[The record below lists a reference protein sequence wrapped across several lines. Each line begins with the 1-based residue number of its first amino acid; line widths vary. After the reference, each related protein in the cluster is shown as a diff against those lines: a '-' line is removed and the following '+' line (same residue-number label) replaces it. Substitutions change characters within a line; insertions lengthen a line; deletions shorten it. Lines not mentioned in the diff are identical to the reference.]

1 MKPLQLFLL
10 YLLTTFFAQQ
20 VVAQNCSIS
29 FDGEA
34 NVCTLINTSYS
45 STIPSTITSVEW
57 QLDGLVI
64 SDEENVD
71 INWKDF
77 NDGTYNLCL
86 ITSDSCN
93 NLPIDPFCQMITISP
108 IRVDSTV
115 TLCNGRSIRV
125 RNQFSPQRDTFFTLE
140 GTHFYTYV
148 AANGCDSIVA
158 YHLTK
163 IPSPTIIL
171 PDSSI
176 CAGDFYELGD
186 SMYTTSGR
194 KQQFIADEE
203 GCFTDFILNL
213 EVRDPIETLIP
224 ELVCI
229 EDLPYEIWDTM
240 VIETSIFDRVFI
252 AADGCDSTVI
262 VDLTVL
268 PIIDTL
274 ILDTLCAEGT
284 YPIGDTIY
292 NTTGMHIYTFEN
304 GSYQGCDSI
313 VIIDLIV
320 KEIIETDAELT
331 LCEGEELLI
340 DQDIVS
346 LDFQPDTDIVG
357 VENVRGI
364 ATSRNGCDSTI
375 NYTITVNPTS
385 FTKIDTSLCFDSS
398 IMIGGNVFFSS
409 TANVITLRNQYGCD
423 SIVDYVVRSTATQ
436 PIEFTFEQTLCPE
449 TDDLFIGDSLI
460 SETGHYEIIL
470 PSYTGCDSL
479 VIADIIA
486 YKEEDLTHIF
496 EDVLCTGLT
505 YTKIEGRFL
514 TEGGT
519 YVFDHLESASTG
531 CDSVIV
537 LTLIEQEGDNSSESV
552 TENICAGDFFVH
564 PNFPKDTLRTE
575 SIHPLSTIFPET
587 CENFDLVVTIVFKD
601 SIHVSTSEILCEGD
615 SIAVGDRF
623 YKEAGIFIDTLRR
636 SGPVGCDSIITT
648 TIELRDCNIEIEEDI
663 KPSECNGESTG
674 SIEFEVITGKPPLLY
689 ELILPDSGVIA
700 TGTIDN
706 LFEPILFDSLAIG
719 NYTLILED
727 TVNAFKEF
735 FLEVDQPNEFT
746 VDWNPSEFNRFNL
759 ACEGDDNGTLELLPN
774 GGTAPYDYIWSN
786 GATTNQVTNLTAGSY
801 TVTITDNMD
810 CEYIESFE
818 MIEPD
823 PLAPNIMVDFPN
835 CFDLSAGEIVVRSI
849 DGGVAP
855 YSYKMGGHPTFS
867 TQRSYAE
874 LSPGEYTII
883 TKDDNGCTSEF
894 VADLPEPEIPELLF
908 ESDVFIDLGE
918 EITVDL
924 QATVSLVRTEWD
936 GPEGLS
942 CYDCE
947 DPSIQPLDSKIFM
960 VSVVSV
966 DSCVTSKELT
976 IHVNKKRDV
985 FIPNIFSPNGD
996 GLNDRLVIF
1005 GGPEVSSIVDFEV
1018 FDRWGSS
1025 VFSRSGLAPN
1035 VEEGTWDGTF
1045 KGRRVRSGS
1054 FVWMARIAFIDGEV
1068 LEYFGDVVVK

>member
-759 ACEGDDNGTLELLPN
+759 ACEGDDNGTLELLP
-774 GGTAPYDYIWSN
+774 
-786 GATTNQVTNLTAGSY
+786 VTNLTAGSY

-918 EITVDL
+918 EIT
-924 QATVSLVRTEWD
+924 
-936 GPEGLS
+936 
-942 CYDCE
+942 
-947 DPSIQPLDSKIFM
+947 
-960 VSVVSV
+960 
-966 DSCVTSKELT
+966 
-976 IHVNKKRDV
+976 
-985 FIPNIFSPNGD
+985 PNGD